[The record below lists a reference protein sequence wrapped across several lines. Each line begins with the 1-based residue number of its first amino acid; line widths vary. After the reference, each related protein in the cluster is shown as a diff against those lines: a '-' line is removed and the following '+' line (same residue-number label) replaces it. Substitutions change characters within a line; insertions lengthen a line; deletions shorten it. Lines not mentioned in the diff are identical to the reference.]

1 MIISPGGFGRFAL
14 RLFLLSSCSALAAHG
29 AAAQQTAQAETKPG
43 EQIEEIVV
51 RGVNLQRQLAVQAKR
66 DADAILDAV
75 SADDLGRLPDR
86 NTAESLARLP
96 GVSITQDQGEGRYVS
111 IRGASP
117 NLNAITIN
125 GLAVGTV
132 EENSRQ
138 VPLDILGGELL
149 GGLSV
154 VKAVTPDLEA
164 NAIGGYIDV
173 KTPSPFDF
181 KGQYFGR
188 ATAQVGDDEYS
199 SFNPYSGNLLV
210 GGKFG
215 SDESIGVLLGA
226 SYTDRHYLTKG
237 LYVDD
242 WRPVP
247 GLTRGA
253 PESHKFN
260 DYDLNRKRKSFT
272 GALEFKPDADS
283 MYYARV
289 IWTEAEESEF
299 RYRNRNFFGRVI
311 TPASRFTI
319 TPGTQAGTYTNQ
331 RLRIELRA
339 EDKLRRIGN
348 FALGGENKFDNLEIK
363 YAASLIDNR
372 KTEPNQNW
380 VFQSGDVFSGTFDL
394 EPEYFRVTPDVNAIV
409 RGVNTIGLNAYS
421 TQVLEDDD
429 EGAQG
434 KVDVKYNLDMAETVG
449 YLKAGVLYRSVEKSQ
464 NIDSDNYQLGTGG
477 VSAFNAGLPGILG
490 NIRLEGDVKG
500 QFYQVGPRINFDGIN
515 QFTANNINNTTVLRR
530 NAAGS
535 LSGSTVS
542 DFKTEEDILAAYVM
556 GSFTFDQ
563 LTVIGGGRFEQTKVN
578 GESFDLVNG
587 TTVRGVTRPG
597 KYTNFMPNLHLRYG
611 DKDAPVV
618 LRAAWT
624 NTIGRPEYTD
634 ITARRVLTQTPTTGG
649 RFDGTLNQGNPD
661 LKSFESMNF
670 DLSAEYYFAN
680 SGILS
685 AGAFY
690 KDIDNFIF
698 NEVITQTNVTFEGQ
712 IYDRLVTTTPRNAEK
727 GKIKGVEFNLQ
738 QQFAFLPAPFDGL
751 GGGATVTIVDS
762 SIRAPGRADKLPF
775 VRQADKVYS
784 LTGFYQFGPFEAVL
798 SYDWSDDILVA
809 VGGNVDGDFYDKDYG
824 RLDLRTSYS
833 VTDNVSV
840 FFDLL
845 NINNAPLGEFQTVE
859 AQITR
864 REIYGRSAF
873 IGATVKW

>member
-1 MIISPGGFGRFAL
+1 MSMNLRSIGRHTL
-14 RLFLLSSCSALAAHG
+14 RAVVLSSCAYLSSSQAM
-29 AAAQQTAQAETKPG
+29 AQSTPAPKKDEEK
-43 EQIEEIVV
+43 IEEIVV
-51 RGVNLQRQLAVQAKR
+51 RGINLQRQLAVQAKR
-66 DADAILDAV
+66 DAEAILDAV

-86 NTAESLARLP
+86 NTAEALARLP

-125 GLAVGTV
+125 GLAIGTV

-173 KTPSPFDF
+173 KTLSPFDF
-181 KGQYFGR
+181 NGPYFGR

-199 SFNPYSGNLLV
+199 GFNPYSGNLLV

-260 DYDLNRKRKSFT
+260 DYDLDRKRKSFT

-283 MYYARV
+283 LYYARV

-299 RYRNRNFFGRVI
+299 RYRNRNYFGRVI
-311 TPASRFTI
+311 TPATRFAI
-319 TPGTQAGTYTNQ
+319 SPGMQSGAYANQ

-348 FALGGENKFDNLEIK
+348 FAIGGENTFDNLEVK

-372 KTEPNQNW
+372 MTEPNQNW
-380 VFQSGDVFSGTFDL
+380 VFQSGDVFSGSFDL

-409 RGVNTIGLNAYS
+409 RGVGTIGLNSYS
-421 TQVLEDDD
+421 TQVLEDND

-434 KVDVKYNLDMAETVG
+434 KVDVKYNLDLAETEG
-449 YLKAGVLYRSVEKSQ
+449 YLKAGALFRTVKKSQ
-464 NIDSDNYQLGTGG
+464 NFDANNYLPGSGG
-477 VSAFNAGLPGILG
+477 VGAFNAGLPGILS
-490 NIRLEGDVKG
+490 NIPLEGAVKG
-500 QFYQVGPRINFDGIN
+500 QFYQVGPRINFTGIN
-515 QFTANNINNTTVLRR
+515 QFTAANINNATALRR
-530 NAAGS
+530 DAAAS

-542 DFKTEEDILAAYVM
+542 DFTTEEDILSAYVM

-563 LTVIGGGRFEQTKVN
+563 FTFIGGGRLEQTKIS

-587 TTVRGVTRPG
+587 TTVRSVSRDG

-611 DKDAPVV
+611 DKNAPVV

-649 RFDGTLNQGNPD
+649 RFDGSLSQGNPD
-661 LKSFESMNF
+661 LQSFESMNF
-670 DLSAEYYFAN
+670 DLSAEYYFDN

-712 IYDRLVTTTPRNAEK
+712 TYDRLVTTTPRNAEK
-727 GKIKGVEFNLQ
+727 GKIKGVEFNYQ
-738 QQFAFLPAPFDGL
+738 QQFAFLPAPFDGF
-751 GGGATVTIVDS
+751 GGGASLTLVDS
-762 SIRAPGRADKLPF
+762 SIRAPGRTDKLPF
-775 VRQADKVYS
+775 VRQADRVYS
-784 LTGFYQFGPFEAVL
+784 LTGFYQIGPFEAVL
-798 SYDWSDDILVA
+798 SYDWSDDILVQ
-809 VGGNVDGDFYDKDYG
+809 VGGNVNGDFYDKDYG

-840 FFDLL
+840 FLDVL

-864 REIYGRSAF
+864 REVYGRSAF
-873 IGATVKW
+873 VGATVKW